1 MGDTTN
7 FKVNADGSVTAIAS
21 GRKNLDMDEANILD
35 IFRIEQAK
43 GGTFASRRMKRRAMK
58 YAKQAN
64 IPEYIV
70 EKLMLDS
77 YPNDFANYRRT
88 TWLIAWACAFL
99 LFISCTILF
108 TFPTYYEYENY
119 SGCNERYENFRD
131 RIPDQYHGSFENMS
145 QEYYREELNNLQNSR
160 NHDLTD
166 LLLWLSVLIG
176 CIGVAGLCLRQYCK
190 VRKKVIEQSSETQN

>member
-7 FKVNADGSVTAIAS
+7 FKINADGSVTTIAS
-21 GRKNLDMDEANILD
+21 GRKKLDMNEANILD

-43 GGTFASRRMKRRAMK
+43 GGVFASRRMKRATMK

-70 EKLMLDS
+70 EKLMLDN

-88 TWLIAWACAFL
+88 TWLITWACAFL
-99 LFISCTILF
+99 LFICGAIFF
-108 TFPTYYEYENY
+108 TYAVCEIYPYY
-119 SGCNERYENFRD
+119 SWSNESYENFRD

-145 QEYYREELNNLQNSR
+145 QEYYREELNILQNS
-160 NHDLTD
+160 
-166 LLLWLSVLIG
+166 
-176 CIGVAGLCLRQYCK
+176 
-190 VRKKVIEQSSETQN
+190 